1 MKKILVISAVFA
13 TVFLIVSC
21 GGSTQNKSEASG
33 NGEKPDSDE
42 QDSEAD
48 DSAECKSGQFKCADS
63 ESLYCNSF
71 GSWVFDARCEN
82 GCDPA
87 TGKCKTD
94 SNDND
99 IAADTENDNDSD
111 FENND
116 TSDSGDDNDFDN
128 SDTADSG
135 NDSDIESSDNDHE
148 IPDNS
153 GCTDGKY
160 KCIDWA
166 SWVCND
172 SHWNFKETCEYGCD
186 PATGKCKS
194 SECIDGKYECRTD
207 YYSKGHSYYCDN
219 GLWEHDLSCENGC
232 DSATGKCKDMCYEID
247 NKTWS
252 YSRSSMTWEAA
263 KEFCDNMVNCGYS
276 DWHLPTISELRTLIQ
291 NCPATETGGECGV
304 SDQCLSSNECYYIH
318 NDGDNSFSTIC
329 GLGCS
334 DFFNSG
340 KYSKFGD
347 NDRFWSS
354 SLQDDTD
361 SIQVWVVYFAMG
373 MIHSTSSNDYTLH
386 SVRCVR

>member
-48 DSAECKSGQFKCADS
+48 GSAECKSGDFKCADS

-94 SNDND
+94 SNESD
-99 IAADTENDNDSD
+99 IAADTENENDVD
-111 FENND
+111 YENDD
-116 TSDSGDDNDFDN
+116 TF
-128 SDTADSG
+128 DSG
-135 NDSDIESSDNDHE
+135 NDSDIDSSNTGSDSDNGHD
-148 IPDNS
+148 IPDDS
-153 GCTDGKY
+153 GCTNGKY

-166 SWVCND
+166 SWVCTD

-186 PATGKCKS
+186 SATGKCKS

-232 DSATGKCKDMCYEID
+232 DSSTGKCKDMCYEID

-263 KEFCDNMVNCGYS
+263 QEFCDNMVNCGYS

-304 SDQCLSSNECYYIH
+304 TDQCLSYHQCSYIH
-318 NDGDNSFSTIC
+318 NDDNSIISLCI
-329 GLGCS
+329 GCS
-334 DFFNSG
+334 DSDSYYSG

-347 NDRFWSS
+347 NDWFWSS
-354 SLQDDTD
+354 SFQDDTD
-361 SIQVWVVYFAMG
+361 SIQVWGVYFAMG
-373 MIHSTSSNDYTLH
+373 TITSFGTNEYTLE